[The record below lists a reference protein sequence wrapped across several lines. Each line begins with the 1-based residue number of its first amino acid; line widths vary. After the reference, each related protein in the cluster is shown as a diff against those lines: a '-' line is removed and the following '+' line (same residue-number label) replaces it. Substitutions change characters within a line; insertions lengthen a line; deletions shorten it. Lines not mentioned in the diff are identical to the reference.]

1 MRYVKG
7 KRINRFWGTEGQK
20 GKNKGRELCLKKQ
33 NKIRKGW
40 KHFISRILI

>member
-1 MRYVKG
+1 MLRERESTDSGEQKD
-7 KRINRFWGTEGQK
+7 KK

-40 KHFISRILI
+40 KHSISRILI